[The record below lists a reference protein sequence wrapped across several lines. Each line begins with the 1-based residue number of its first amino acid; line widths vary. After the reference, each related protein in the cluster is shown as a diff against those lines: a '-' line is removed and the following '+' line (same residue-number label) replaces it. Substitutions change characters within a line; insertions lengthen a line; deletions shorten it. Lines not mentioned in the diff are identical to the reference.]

1 MEKPKERLTGLD
13 ADGYII
19 STEEATIIAARPVSE
34 EEKKSIRMHILEKL
48 YEYEN
53 LDEEF
58 CNWKIDIKSP
68 ELFPQQNIVRVV
80 EEKFELLILKIRRK
94 QKWDIT
100 TENQE
105 ITDGTS

>member
-68 ELFPQQNIVRVV
+68 EWIINPHTH
-80 EEKFELLILKIRRK
+80 EKTAVSTTKYCSCCGRKIR
-94 QKWDIT
+94 II
-100 TENQE
+100 N
-105 ITDGTS
+105 S

>member
-58 CNWKIDIKSP
+58 CNWKIDIKYP
-68 ELFPQQNIVRVV
+68 EWIINPH
-80 EEKFELLILKIRRK
+80 
-94 QKWDIT
+94 T
-100 TENQE
+100 
-105 ITDGTS
+105 

>member
-48 YEYEN
+48 YEY
-53 LDEEF
+53 
-58 CNWKIDIKSP
+58 
-68 ELFPQQNIVRVV
+68 
-80 EEKFELLILKIRRK
+80 
-94 QKWDIT
+94 
-100 TENQE
+100 
-105 ITDGTS
+105 